1 MHAAGKSNPVL
12 MAIFLISIVGLARCN
27 NTMIGCFS
35 IYRTVKEIWWFR
47 FRILHRVHITGIS
60 HFHFIA
66 ISSRRLLDL
75 GDRRKVLI
83 MQGMILYLPR
93 PRPNIIAVVVLRSV
107 MTISLRR
114 TSSSHVFHVHCC
126 LSAVKLADARR
137 RRRVSPG
144 FMYPSHFPMCSHLA
158 TSPTSGDEA
167 SSARHDEEKEAE
179 DDREGN
185 G

>member
-1 MHAAGKSNPVL
+1 
-12 MAIFLISIVGLARCN
+12 MAIFLIPIVGRARCN
-27 NTMIGCFS
+27 NNVIGCFS
-35 IYRTVKEIWWFR
+35 IYRTVKEIWWLL
-47 FRILHRVHITGIS
+47 FRILHRLHITGIS
-60 HFHFIA
+60 PFHFIA

-83 MQGMILYLPR
+83 MQGRILYLPR

-107 MTISLRR
+107 MTIPLRC
-114 TSSSHVFHVHCC
+114 TSSSHVFHVHCW
-126 LSAVKLADARR
+126 APVKLGVARR
-137 RRRVSPG
+137 RRGVSPG

-158 TSPTSGDEA
+158 PSPTSGDEA
-167 SSARHDEEKEAE
+167 SDARHGEEKEAE